1 MSIIDNTLAAQVPQ
15 FDPATPLKQAA
26 QLQAADTENRQ
37 AQFKQAQLELGTE
50 ARGLAAVQNSPEFPQ
65 RWAEAADRMHAK
77 GLLDDRAY
85 SQWRNTPSPL
95 LLKQMIAQTEDPT
108 LSFRKQEAVREQGN
122 TDRSF
127 ALQKTNADRNY
138 LLAKQRADQADDP
151 TPDGFEKNPDFGK
164 VEGATQYRPLSGGP
178 QDPGYLQS
186 AAAAKA
192 KVPRILAPG
201 EAVVDMASG
210 KETYKNAGGAG
221 LIDDDTA
228 NFAAEQILQG
238 AKGVKTG
245 YGRGA
250 QGPENIAKIDAAV
263 AKIAKERNISATEMV
278 QRGIDLVGDT
288 SRERTAAT
296 QEAKMSAAGIE
307 AQGAIKLGQEASDA
321 VSRTKWVPVNKAL
334 QAYQSNTSDPDLKR
348 FGAANLTIINT
359 YARAINPNGVGTVAD
374 KEHAREMLSTADGP
388 EAYKAVLDQLNKEID
403 MAHTAPVK
411 ARAGFRSERASRVG
425 GAKQEAKPQPADRFS
440 QIMREN
446 GGDKGAAYKKMQ
458 EEGY

>member
-1 MSIIDNTLAAQVPQ
+1 MSMIDNTLAAQVPT
-15 FDPATPLKQAA
+15 FDPATPLAQAA
-26 QLQAADTENRQ
+26 KLQAAETENRQ
-37 AQFKQAQLELGTE
+37 AQFKQAQLEIGSE
-50 ARGLAAVQNSPEFPQ
+50 ARGLQTFVNTPEFPQ
-65 RWAEAADRMHAK
+65 RWAETADRLHAK

-95 LLKQMIAQTEDPT
+95 LLKQMISSTDDPS
-108 LSFRKQEAVREQGN
+108 LAFRKQEAVREQGN
-122 TDRSF
+122 S
-127 ALQKTNADRNY
+127 DRNY
-138 LLAKQRADQADDP
+138 LLQKRTADRLDDP

-164 VEGATQYRPLSGGP
+164 VEGAGQYRPLQGGP
-178 QDPGYLQS
+178 QDPNYLQS

-192 KVPRILAPG
+192 KVPRVLAPG

-210 KETYKNAGGAG
+210 KETYKNAGTGGTIPDEVA
-221 LIDDDTA
+221 D
-228 NFAAEQILQG
+228 FAADQILQG

-250 QGPENIAKIDAAV
+250 QGAENIAKIDAAV
-263 AKIAKERNISATEMV
+263 ARKAKEQGLAASDLV

-334 QAYQSNTSDPDLKR
+334 QAYQANTSDPDLKR

-388 EAYKAVLDQLNKEID
+388 EAYNAVLGQLNKEIE
-403 MAHTAPVK
+403 MAHNAPVK
-411 ARAGFRSERASRVG
+411 ARAGFRTERASRVG
-425 GAKQEAKPQPADRFS
+425 GGAGKPPASDRFG
-440 QIMREN
+440 QIMKEN
-446 GGDKGAAYKKMQ
+446 GGDKAAAYKTMQ